1 MRIMAVEDKETDIL
15 RIKDYAE
22 EKEWELQIYSFD
34 DCMREVDSFDPDVI
48 ILDLKDDGVSDETA
62 GETIFSKIWKTRFR
76 PTIIFSG
83 FADSFDIDDL
93 ALGEF
98 AEYAKSPLFE
108 TITKGDEQ
116 PVINKLEY
124 LADIVPSITRL
135 RNKLNLALMTSAN
148 AIEIIKSVPDSEVQ
162 DYLLTSRIL
171 QYFQEP
177 VFDAELPAMV
187 HYIYPPIGNH
197 LMMGDI
203 LRKRIKDEKDDI
215 VDLFSIVLTPSCDLA
230 RPQEDMVVLVAK
242 TGLLSSIV
250 DSFDQKWEKGS
261 SKYNKRIGKITAILN
276 SGFKNSHV
284 YLPPLPGVLPNLCF
298 DVKKL
303 DLVSI
308 NEVRYQSGDAK
319 ADVWER
325 VASLASPFR
334 ERIAWAYLNTAGR
347 PGVPAIDTINWAD
360 GFFNESD

>member
-15 RIKDYAE
+15 RIIDYAK
-22 EKEWELQIYSFD
+22 EKEWELKIYSFK

-48 ILDLKDDGVSDETA
+48 ILDLKDDGIPDETA
-62 GETIFSKIWKTRFR
+62 GETIFSTIWKTRFR

-83 FADSFDIDDL
+83 YADSLYIDDL

-98 AEYAKSPLFE
+98 AEYLKSPLFE
-108 TITKGDEQ
+108 AIIKGDEQ

-124 LADIVPSITRL
+124 LADVVPSITRL
-135 RNKLNLALMTSAN
+135 RNKLNLALMTSAS
-148 AIEIIKSVPDSEVQ
+148 AIEIIKSVPNGEVQ

-177 VFDAELPAMV
+177 VFDVELPAMV
-187 HYIYPPIGNH
+187 HYVYPPIGNH
-197 LMMGDI
+197 LMIGDI
-203 LRKRIKDEKDDI
+203 LRKKIKDEKSNNVDI
-215 VDLFSIVLTPSCDLA
+215 FSIVLTPSCDLA
-230 RPQEDMVVLVAK
+230 RPREDMAVLVAK
-242 TGLLSSIV
+242 SGLLSSID
-250 DSFDQKWEKGS
+250 DSFDQKYDKGS
-261 SKYNKRIGKITAILN
+261 SKYDKRIGRIKTILN
-276 SGFKNSHV
+276 SGFKNSYV
-284 YLPPLPGVLPNLCF
+284 YLPALPGVLPHLCF

-308 NEVRYQSGDAK
+308 KEIRCQIDDEEAN
-319 ADVWER
+319 VWIR

-347 PGVPAIDTINWAD
+347 PGVPAVDTINWAD